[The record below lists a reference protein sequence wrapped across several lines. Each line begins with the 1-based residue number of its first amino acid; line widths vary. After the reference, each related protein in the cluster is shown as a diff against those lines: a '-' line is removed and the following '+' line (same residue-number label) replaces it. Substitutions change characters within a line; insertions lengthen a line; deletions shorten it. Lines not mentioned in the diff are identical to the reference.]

1 MTARVAIES
10 IGKELADGINGKN
23 AASISKL
30 YTEDACLF
38 PPGARRQDG
47 REAIQAYWQA
57 AIDMGLS
64 NAVLTTVEVEEFGNT
79 AVEVGTVTAT
89 LPGDDENPKALIG
102 KYIVIWKQGA
112 DERWRLHRDIWNFD
126 A

>member
-1 MTARVAIES
+1 
-10 IGKELADGINGKN
+10 
-23 AASISKL
+23 
-30 YTEDACLF
+30 
-38 PPGARRQDG
+38 
-47 REAIQAYWQA
+47 
-57 AIDMGLS
+57 
-64 NAVLTTVEVEEFGNT
+64 
-79 AVEVGTVTAT
+79 VTAT